1 VSKRYCTQLF
11 ATALG
16 LLLPATLLAQ
26 QQPGAGDRVL
36 PNFDS
41 RLTIPRQAAA
51 RLDTQAAVE
60 QLRGESGPD
69 AQTRLGADGSVRT
82 LAAHGRP
89 LTPRALEAPEDVA
102 RRFLARHA
110 RAFGLDPADLAGLT
124 AGAASSRGA
133 SGLVAVDLRQFVQ
146 GIRVFGADVRVYLTP
161 AGEIVRVTSSAARG
175 GAAAPAVTLTPEQAA
190 RIAAADIRP
199 ELEAPSR
206 VLRGSDG
213 LDRRTM
219 LHRGGF
225 AADVEAALVWFPAQ
239 GSLHLAWQVLV
250 EPPGFAQKYDVLIDA
265 ATGELLYRRNR
276 VLYTQGSGRVLQSD
290 TTRARDAR
298 LADEHPAGATASGP
312 GDAPN
317 GCPPLTNH
325 ITRSLTTPFRD
336 PSTVLF
342 GTGRLEGNNAH
353 VFRGADGVDAVSGT
367 TQADGSR
374 LFDFPFGSAGSAETH
389 LFFAVN
395 FLHDFFYDLGFDE
408 ASGNFQQDNLGR
420 GGAGGDSLHALARAD
435 GRNNASFEPR
445 PEGESPIMSMFLFDG
460 EGCWSS
466 DVDDDG
472 LADLDGDFD
481 SDIVIHEFH
490 HGVSWRLNPEF
501 TGVEADAMGEGGG
514 DFFAYSING
523 DTRLAEYAVPGV
535 GIREVNG
542 RTYGSWWC
550 WYGLL
555 CEPHDNGEIWAD
567 VLWDLRE
574 RFRADLVDGS
584 EATAVR
590 HAHVVYLEGLR
601 LSPPSPTMLDMRD
614 AMLQADA
621 LLRPSGGA
629 GGSANYCRIW
639 EVFALR
645 GLGSAA
651 LDTND
656 TGDLTVVENS
666 SMPAACPALP
676 AAATV
681 TITATD
687 SAAAEVGLDTG
698 TFTVTRSGDTTRAL
712 TVYLAAPAGSAVP
725 GADYVPLPPT
735 ITIAEGASSA
745 TLTVTPID
753 DAIVESNETVSLSLT
768 DGPGYQVGSPGGA
781 AVTLTSDD
789 VAPDLAVTALTGP
802 AAAGAGLAIAVNE
815 TTKNQ
820 GTGEATASVT
830 RYYLSANTTVDVA
843 DTVLGSRSVPL
854 LAVGA
859 SSAAT
864 VTLTIPA
871 GTATGTYY
879 VIAMADADA
888 AMAEIVESNNQRSF
902 VTRIGPDFQIL
913 GVTAPSTTAAGAAIV
928 VGETTKNK
936 GGGDAGASTTS
947 FFLST
952 NPTYDA
958 TDAALGSRGVPA
970 LAAGASHAA
979 QTTVTIP
986 SGTPGGTYYLIALAD
1001 AANAVA
1007 ETTETDNASQAT
1019 VRVGPDLTVSALAV
1033 PAIAGAGVTVM
1044 VADTTKNAGGG
1055 PSVESVTRFL
1065 LSTNSTLDGADVTLA
1080 ERAVAALAGNGAD
1093 AATTPVT
1100 IPPGTVAGVYY
1111 LLAQADAAAGN
1122 AEVIETNN
1130 LRAVQVRVGPDLV
1143 VLSLGAP
1150 GAVAAGAGMTV
1161 TDTAKNQGGAVA
1173 SASSVGLYWSSNTTL
1188 DASDAALGSR
1198 SVPALEAGTG
1208 SSGSTQ
1214 VVVPAGAAPGTY
1226 YVIARADR
1234 DADVIESNEANNT
1247 AYVVIHVGPD
1257 LQIAQATLSATSVA
1271 AGGNVVLTDTTQNSG
1286 GAAAPASTS
1295 RAYLSIN
1302 STLDA
1307 ADTALGS
1314 RPLAGLAAGAGHAGT
1329 IGITIPPGTA
1339 PGRWYIIVKADAD
1352 GVVAESFE
1360 TNNTRSVT
1368 ITVN

>member
-555 CEPHDNGEIWAD
+555 CEPHDNGEIWAN

-574 RFRADLVDGS
+574 RFRVD
-584 EATAVR
+584 AVR
-590 HAHVVYLEGLR
+590 GSQASGVNEAHQLYLDALK

-614 AMLQADA
+614 AVLLADA
-621 LLRPSGGA
+621 LRNPGA
-629 GGSANYCRIW
+629 PTSTNYCRIW
-639 EVFALR
+639 ETFGGRGMGLNATDTQDNGFNQVGADFTVPSACAAPPSPPVLTVSVPVPTATESGPVSGTFRISRSPVQSTPLTVWFMMGGTATFGVDYQTPATVATIPADAAFVDVPIVPIDDTAVETNETVTLTLR
-645 GLGSAA
+645 AASAYILGSPY
-651 LDTND
+651 
-656 TGDLTVVENS
+656 TG
-666 SMPAACPALP
+666 
-676 AAATV
+676 TV
-681 TITATD
+681 TI
-687 SAAAEVGLDTG
+687 V
-698 TFTVTRSGDTTRAL
+698 
-712 TVYLAAPAGSAVP
+712 
-725 GADYVPLPPT
+725 
-735 ITIAEGASSA
+735 
-745 TLTVTPID
+745 
-753 DAIVESNETVSLSLT
+753 
-768 DGPGYQVGSPGGA
+768 
-781 AVTLTSDD
+781 SDD
-789 VAPDLAVTALTGP
+789 VAPDMIVSALTVPVTG
-802 AAAGAGLAIAVNE
+802 GSGLPIQITD

-820 GTGEATASVT
+820 GTGAAAAST
-830 RYYLSANTTVDVA
+830 TYYYLSRDYML
-843 DTVLGSRSVPL
+843 DGSDPVVSTRAVPD

-859 SSAAT
+859 TSTNTMSVTLPADLDPGLYTLFAKADGAGVLSESQEANNTRLSTIRIGPDLLVTTLTAPAT
-864 VTLTIPA
+864 AGAGTSFSVTDTTSNPGGGPATASTTRFYLSLNYLLDGADTPLQSRAVPALGPSGASTMTTTLTIPA
-871 GTATGTYY
+871 GTPTGLYY
-879 VIAMADADA
+879 IIANADDGGAV
-888 AMAEIVESNNQRSF
+888 VETSEGNNIR
-902 VTRIGPDFQIL
+902 
-913 GVTAPSTTAAGAAIV
+913 
-928 VGETTKNK
+928 
-936 GGGDAGASTTS
+936 
-947 FFLST
+947 
-952 NPTYDA
+952 Y
-958 TDAALGSRGVPA
+958 
-970 LAAGASHAA
+970 
-979 QTTVTIP
+979 VTI
-986 SGTPGGTYYLIALAD
+986 
-1001 AANAVA
+1001 
-1007 ETTETDNASQAT
+1007 
-1019 VRVGPDLTVSALAV
+1019 RVGPDLTVTGISG
-1033 PAIAGAGVTVM
+1033 PARGGVGDTIQVN
-1044 VADTTKNAGGG
+1044 DTTKN
-1055 PSVESVTRFL
+1055 S
-1065 LSTNSTLDGADVTLA
+1065 
-1080 ERAVAALAGNGAD
+1080 
-1093 AATTPVT
+1093 
-1100 IPPGTVAGVYY
+1100 
-1111 LLAQADAAAGN
+1111 
-1122 AEVIETNN
+1122 
-1130 LRAVQVRVGPDLV
+1130 
-1143 VLSLGAP
+1143 
-1150 GAVAAGAGMTV
+1150 
-1161 TDTAKNQGGAVA
+1161 
-1173 SASSVGLYWSSNTTL
+1173 
-1188 DASDAALGSR
+1188 
-1198 SVPALEAGTG
+1198 GTG
-1208 SSGSTQ
+1208 SAGPSTT
-1214 VVVPAGAAPGTY
+1214 VFYLSANYAL
-1226 YVIARADR
+1226 
-1234 DADVIESNEANNT
+1234 DATDIRLNPTRS
-1247 AYVVIHVGPD
+1247 VGPLNAGD
-1257 LQIAQATLSATSVA
+1257 ASSGTTSITVPDVTP
-1271 AGGNVVLTDTTQNSG
+1271 GLWYLIGNADDSNAVLETT
-1286 GAAAPASTS
+1286 
-1295 RAYLSIN
+1295 
-1302 STLDA
+1302 
-1307 ADTALGS
+1307 
-1314 RPLAGLAAGAGHAGT
+1314 
-1329 IGITIPPGTA
+1329 
-1339 PGRWYIIVKADAD
+1339 
-1352 GVVAESFE
+1352 E
-1360 TNNTRSVT
+1360 TNNTRYTTILIGPDLTVSLLTGPSTATPGSTVVMTDTTKNSGAGIAAASVT
-1368 ITVN
+1368 RFYLSTNVLFDASDILLTGERTVPALAANVTNTGTTNVVLPAGLTGVYYILAVADGPGTVAETNENNNAIAKGITIK